1 MRLQVQ
7 LELALIQN
15 STSIADHENI
25 RDTRLF
31 KKIRV
36 RIYTY
41 SIFNQDFAHRKLTT
55 MRIQERYS

>member
-1 MRLQVQ
+1 MRLQAQ

-31 KKIRV
+31 KK
-36 RIYTY
+36 
-41 SIFNQDFAHRKLTT
+41 SGFAFKLTAYLIKT
-55 MRIQERYS
+55 LHIEN